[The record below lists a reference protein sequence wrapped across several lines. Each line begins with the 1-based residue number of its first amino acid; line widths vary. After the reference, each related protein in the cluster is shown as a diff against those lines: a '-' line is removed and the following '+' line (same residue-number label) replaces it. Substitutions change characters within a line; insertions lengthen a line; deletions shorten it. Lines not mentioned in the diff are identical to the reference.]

1 MSEPAIGI
9 GRITIPY
16 TVSSLEHVCRMYVSD
31 PHLSGSDYVIAKRP
45 SIGGTGLWTAAATV
59 LAATISHLLPT
70 GTTVG
75 TAILEEY
82 SATGWIPRDTTTVT
96 LPNLA
101 GNAALAGQF
110 SLTLRATNFTRP
122 KIVLMEINQVL
133 PLHLESPTEGGS
145 PMDAFINEFTVSAS
159 VGDNPHWYMVNQ
171 HDFFLLDE
179 SFVAGSGTFNKKL
192 RRARGL

>member
-1 MSEPAIGI
+1 
-9 GRITIPY
+9 
-16 TVSSLEHVCRMYVSD
+16 MYVSN
-31 PHLSGSDYVIAKRP
+31 PTLSGSDWVISKRP
-45 SIGGTGLWTAAATV
+45 SIGGTGVWSAAASV

-70 GTTVG
+70 GTTAG

-82 SATGWIPRDTTTVT
+82 SPTGWLPRDTAAVT

-110 SLTLRATNFTRP
+110 TLTLRDSNFSRP

-159 VGDNPHWYMVNQ
+159 VGDNPHWYMVNM
-171 HDFFLLDE
+171 HDHFLLDE
-179 SFVAGSGTFNKKL
+179 SFVAGSGTYNKKL